1 MSDPGRF
8 DHYAPEWCP
17 GCGNFDILDCLK
29 EALCDLEMTARDFIM
44 TVGIG
49 QASKLGFSVKCNM
62 FDGLHG
68 RALPVALGMSM
79 ANHEAKLIAVSGDG
93 CFYAEGGN
101 HFLHNARRNLNVTV
115 LAGDNRVYGLTKG
128 QASPTSGAG
137 FTTTVHP
144 EGVGAAPFNPILTAL
159 ASGATFVARGF
170 TGNQAELRQLI
181 GEALRHRGFAL
192 LNILSPCVSF
202 NKVNSFSWFKQ
213 RARPIGPEHDP
224 ADLPAAMSLA
234 ALGEE
239 ALPTGIFYRTSKPVF
254 GSHLTALRGK
264 PIAERTREFTPE
276 RVRPLFDR
284 YR

>member
-1 MSDPGRF
+1 MNDPCRF
-8 DHYAPEWCP
+8 DHYPPEWCP
-17 GCGNFDILDCLK
+17 GCGNFDILECLK
-29 EALCDLEMTARDFIM
+29 EVLCRQGMTARDFIM

-68 RALPVALGMSM
+68 RVLPVVLGMSL

-115 LAGDNRVYGLTKG
+115 LSGDNRVYGLTKG
-128 QASPTSGAG
+128 QASPTSDAN
-137 FTTTVHP
+137 FTTKVHP
-144 EGVGAAPFNPILTAL
+144 EGVGAAPFNPILLAL
-159 ASGATFVARGF
+159 CSGATFVARGF
-170 TGNQAELRQLI
+170 TGNKSELKDLI

-202 NKVNSFSWFKQ
+202 NKVNTFQWFKQ
-213 RARPIGPEHDP
+213 RAGPIGPEHDA
-224 ADLPAAMSLA
+224 ADFQA
-234 ALGEE
+234 ALNLAGQGEDT
-239 ALPTGIFYRTSKPVF
+239 LPTGIFYRTSRPVF
-254 GSHLTALRGK
+254 GAHLTALRGK
-264 PIAERTREFTPE
+264 AIAMRTLAFTPE
-276 RVRPLFDR
+276 RVRPLFSR